1 MKLSSRVLWSA
12 MALSVSV
19 GLTACGGDKGGET
32 ADTAKADAKAET
44 SGAVIKIATEGAYPP
59 MNYTEKDG
67 SLAGFD
73 VDVTNALCEQMKAN
87 CKIVAQDWEGIIPGL
102 QSNKYDAIVASMA
115 ITEERK
121 QAVDFTD
128 PYFSSGLLLIDKKD
142 SDVSQSNLD
151 GKKIGAQ
158 KSTVA
163 SDYLEE
169 KNPKAKTSLYDTQ
182 DNANMDLVNG
192 RVDAVLVD
200 YVIGAEWLAKP
211 EAKGYEQKGDTIST
225 GSDDFAIAVRKGDE
239 LAGKFNK
246 ALAEIKAN
254 GTYDKINMKY
264 FGKKDGEKAEVVE
277 VAEPKADDKAK
288 AEEVKAE
295 EPKADEAKADDKA
308 TEEKKEDKK
317 EDK

>member
-19 GLTACGGDKGGET
+19 GLTACGADKGGET
-32 ADTAKADAKAET
+32 ADKAKADAKTET

-59 MNYTEKDG
+59 MNFTDKDG
-67 SLAGFD
+67 SLVGFD
-73 VDVTNALCEQMKAN
+73 VDVTNALCEQMQAN

-115 ITEERK
+115 ITDERK

-128 PYFSSGLLLIDKKD
+128 PYFSSGLLLIAKKD
-142 SDVSQSNLD
+142 SDISQTNLD
-151 GKKIGAQ
+151 GKTIGAQ

-169 KNPKAKTSLYDTQ
+169 KNPKAKTSLHETQ
-182 DNANMDLVNG
+182 DNANMDLLNG

-200 YVIGAEWLAKP
+200 YVIGAEWLTKD
-211 EAKGYEQKGDTIST
+211 EAKDYEQKGDVIST
-225 GSDDFAIAVRKGDE
+225 GNDDFGIAVRKGDE

-254 GTYDKINMKY
+254 GTYDKISMKY
-264 FGKKDGEKAEVVE
+264 FGKKDGKAEEVVE
-277 VAEPKADDKAK
+277 TEEAKAEEPKADEKAK

-295 EPKADEAKADDKA
+295 EPKADDKK
-308 TEEKKEDKK
+308 EEKKEDK
-317 EDK
+317 